1 MKKTT
6 HLDADRFRR
15 DAQKYAEYLATPEGR
30 LRIGLAFANL
40 QEFLPKSK
48 ASLCALDVGG
58 GTGALAVRLARIGFN
73 VILLDPS
80 PPMLDLARSAARE
93 AGVAESIDLRL
104 GDAGQIAKLFEAGSF
119 DAILCHNVLEF
130 VDDPGAVLGDV
141 ARMMR
146 GPSAILSILVRSR
159 AGEVF
164 KAALQTGDLAA
175 AENGLTAEWGE
186 ESLYG
191 GKVRLFSADSLGVLL
206 QEASLATA
214 AQRGVRVLADYLP
227 GQISRSAEYGR
238 IFSLERELGKRQEF
252 AGVARY
258 IQCVAQLAGP

>member
-15 DAQKYAEYLATPEGR
+15 DAEKYAEYLATPEGR
-30 LRIGLAFANL
+30 LRIELALANL

-48 ASLCALDVGG
+48 AFLCALDIGG

-73 VILLDPS
+73 VTLLDPS
-80 PPMLDLARSAARE
+80 PPMLELARIAARE
-93 AGVAESIDLRL
+93 AGVAERIDLKA
-104 GDAGQIAKLFEAGSF
+104 GDAGQISELFPAGSF
-119 DAILCHNVLEF
+119 DVVLCHNVLEF

-141 ARMMR
+141 ARMVR
-146 GPSAILSILVRSR
+146 GPSSILSILVRSR

-164 KAALQTGDLAA
+164 KAALQSGDLAA

-191 GKVRLFSADSLGVLL
+191 GKVRLFTAGDVDAMLKD
-206 QEASLATA
+206 ASLTMIAE
-214 AQRGVRVLADYLP
+214 RGIRVLADYLP
-227 GQISRSAEYGR
+227 AQISRSAEYSR

-258 IQCVAQLAGP
+258 IQCVARLAGP